1 MENEQYNAVL
11 VNVLKN
17 NLAIIKGKLGK
28 SCTYLSF
35 EKEGSL
41 TFLRANL
48 LNKNGGK
55 DTVRQKINV
64 DLKDLLQE
72 DFENM
77 FNVLNTK
84 AYDG

>member
-1 MENEQYNAVL
+1 MGEDFNIILAD
-11 VNVLKN
+11 VLKN
-17 NLAIIKGKLGK
+17 NLAIMKGKLGK
-28 SCTYLSF
+28 ACTYLSF
-35 EKEGSL
+35 EKEGAT

-48 LNKNGGK
+48 INSSGGK
-55 DTVRQKINV
+55 DTIRQKINV

-84 AYDG
+84 AYDC

>member
-1 MENEQYNAVL
+1 MGEDFNVILAD
-11 VNVLKN
+11 VLKN
-17 NLAIIKGKLGK
+17 NLAIMKGKLGK
-28 SCTYLSF
+28 VCTYLSF
-35 EKEGSL
+35 EKEGST

-64 DLKDLLQE
+64 ELKDLQQE

-84 AYDG
+84 AYDS